1 MHQATHLGERP
12 FPCKLC
18 GRSFSTKGSLRAHL
32 ATHRS
37 RPPNARALNSCPLCP
52 RKFTNALV
60 LQHHIRLHLGGQIP
74 PDEEIPPEDAAETKS
89 AAFDEADEPFNS
101 QYKPPQVLPLAL
113 TTGFKSPAE
122 TVNSGSTFKQ
132 PIANDDDAGFVNVLE
147 SEGSAHS
154 ISPFLRCNT
163 PSAEVE
169 NLLSLADN
177 IPANESSMNSPLN
190 SEEETQTDLGA
201 ISLFKAP
208 LASSHSVVKNVDS
221 ESDDAPLSLCI
232 SKPGAD
238 DSPANNDE
246 CYSTNEPKTSPCR
259 NPNPA
264 AVSLVPALTPPSSPR
279 GAIPEEKE
287 ASGSGPQE
295 LWGKGVAQSEAKSE
309 PTVSGKSLAASHPE
323 PEKDAQ
329 MEGHDQPEKPPD
341 DSETPVAPPP
351 PPPQPPRPDKP
362 YSCSHCGKA
371 YASRSG
377 LKVRVKNIPDET
389 NFSTR

>member
-1 MHQATHLGERP
+1 M
-12 FPCKLC
+12 
-18 GRSFSTKGSLRAHL
+18 
-32 ATHRS
+32 
-37 RPPNARALNSCPLCP
+37 
-52 RKFTNALV
+52 
-60 LQHHIRLHLGGQIP
+60 
-74 PDEEIPPEDAAETKS
+74 PPEDATENKS
-89 AAFDEADEPFNS
+89 ATFDEADESFNS

-122 TVNSGSTFKQ
+122 TFISGSTFKQ
-132 PIANDDDAGFVNVLE
+132 PITNDDDDAAFVNAME

-169 NLLSLADN
+169 NLVSLADN
-177 IPANESSMNSPLN
+177 TPANESSINSLVH

-221 ESDDAPLSLCI
+221 ELDDAPLSLCI

-246 CYSTNEPKTSPCR
+246 SYSTNEPKTSPCK

-264 AVSLVPALTPPSSPR
+264 AVSLVPALSPPSSPR
-279 GAIPEEKE
+279 GAIPEENNV
-287 ASGSGPQE
+287 SGSGPQE
-295 LWGKGVAQSEAKSE
+295 PLGKDAAQGEVKSE
-309 PTVSGKSLAASHPE
+309 PTVSGKSLAASNPE
-323 PEKDAQ
+323 PEKDAR
-329 MEGHDQPEKPPD
+329 MESHSRTEKPSD
-341 DSETPVAPPP
+341 DPETPPVAPPP

-377 LKVRVKNIPDET
+377 LKVRGTVQ
-389 NFSTR
+389 